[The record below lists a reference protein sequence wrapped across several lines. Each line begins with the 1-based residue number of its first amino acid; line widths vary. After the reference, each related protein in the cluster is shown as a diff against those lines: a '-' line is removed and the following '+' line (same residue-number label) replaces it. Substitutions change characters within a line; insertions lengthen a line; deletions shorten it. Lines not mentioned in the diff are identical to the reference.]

1 MKKLALICLVPVCAF
16 AAASTASAATA
27 VGRITYI
34 SSDGHR
40 ILVDNS
46 DEYVLGSAVDVS
58 KLNVA
63 QSVRITYT
71 DRNGQRTATAISP
84 ATSP

>member
-1 MKKLALICLVPVCAF
+1 MKKLAVIFLITGCVF
-16 AAASTASAATA
+16 AASSTASAATA

-46 DEYVLGSAVDVS
+46 DEYVLGPAVDVS

-63 QSVRITYT
+63 ESVRVTYAEQ
-71 DRNGQRTATAISP
+71 NGQRTATAISP
-84 ATSP
+84 APGS